1 MALTTDGTRQPQTPH
16 RMSGTAVWHRVT
28 SGLRSQVSIL
38 DEEYGLLNYT
48 CFVLKHLEA
57 FLAKTLEWLVAAI
70 AILIS
75 AFPRTTPHPLQYGL
89 SLKEP
94 PFLTPPSLDGL
105 LGSAFFLH
113 CRNRA
118 VLAKPLAFCNLREES
133 SISCLGSPG
142 AHPCGFLSSDICPG
156 APPPSVYLIPAFRSH
171 TCISCTRV
179 LAVCAYHTPSS
190 FALFTTSN
198 PISLF
203 ETVFTTTTF
212 ALSTSLLVRH
222 CCRHHLAA
230 YQESRFPLRVSSEGP
245 FIANSNPNRNL
256 SMAFVALC

>member
-1 MALTTDGTRQPQTPH
+1 M
-16 RMSGTAVWHRVT
+16 
-28 SGLRSQVSIL
+28 SIL
-38 DEEYGLLNYT
+38 DEEYRLRNYT
-48 CFVLKHLEA
+48 CFALKHLEA
-57 FLAKTLEWLVAAI
+57 LLAKTLEWLVAAI

-75 AFPRTTPHPLQYGL
+75 PFPSTIPYPLQDGL

-94 PFLTPPSLDGL
+94 PFLTPPSSTGSWAL
-105 LGSAFFLH
+105 LFFLH

-118 VLAKPLAFCNLREES
+118 VLAKPLAFCDLREES
-133 SISCLGSPG
+133 SISCLGNAG

-156 APPPSVYLIPAFRSH
+156 APPPSVYLLSAFRSP

-198 PISLF
+198 PISLL
-203 ETVFTTTTF
+203 ETVFTTTIF

-245 FIANSNPNRNL
+245 FIANSNSNRNF